1 MFSCAFFYSLGT
13 IVTHPFLDVAIGSCA
28 NSAREPGQGRKAAAL
43 SGTIV
48 VPQIT

>member
-1 MFSCAFFYSLGT
+1 MFFYALFHELGT

>member
-1 MFSCAFFYSLGT
+1 MLPCALVYSLGS
-13 IVTHPFLDVAIGSCA
+13 IKAHPFLDVAIGSCA